1 MTANDV
7 NKKEELE
14 LDEMSPQTELVEPKR
29 RFPLWGWGALVVALI
44 ALAILG
50 LALIEANR
58 SRPAVGTL
66 APDFTLE
73 TLDSEV
79 ITLSELR
86 GNVVL
91 INFWASWCVPCKE
104 EAPALEALW
113 RQYKDQDVVFL
124 GIDWADPENLAR
136 EYLEGFDIT
145 FPNGRDLGEKIGD
158 LYKISGVPET
168 YLVDQNGVIDRFYM
182 GPINFNDLRARLAA
196 LTGS

>member
-136 EYLEGFDIT
+136 EYLEDFDIT